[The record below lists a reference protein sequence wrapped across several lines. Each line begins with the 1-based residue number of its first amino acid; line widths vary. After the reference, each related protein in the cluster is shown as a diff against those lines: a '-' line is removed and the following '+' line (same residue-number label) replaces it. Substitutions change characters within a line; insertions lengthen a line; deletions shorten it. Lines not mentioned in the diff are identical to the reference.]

1 MRHGHILSYL
11 HEKGRD
17 AYGLDINT
25 DSLKHR
31 NLKGYFVC
39 GNTHNLPLKDNSLD
53 VVLAF
58 ELVEHLKE
66 PRRALEEIR
75 RVLKRR
81 GILLLTSPTP
91 KSKSANQPNH
101 ISIRGREDW
110 VPLLRDLGFK
120 VKIVTYKYPIQL
132 GVQLPRCLDGLLYE
146 TLGRMRG
153 IWKRYLDV
161 TSTKLFCEKT

>member
-1 MRHGHILSYL
+1 MKWYRTMLDLIPREPSVKILDLGCGHGHILSYL
-11 HEKGRD
+11 REKGRD
-17 AYGLDINT
+17 AYGLDINA

-39 GNTHNLPLKDNSLD
+39 GDAHNLPLRDNSLD

-75 RVLKRR
+75 RILKRR

-91 KSKSANQPNH
+91 KSKSVNQPNH
-101 ISIRGREDW
+101 ISIRRREDW
-110 VPLLRDLGFK
+110 VPLLRGLGFK

-132 GVQLPRCLDGLLYE
+132 GV
-146 TLGRMRG
+146 
-153 IWKRYLDV
+153 
-161 TSTKLFCEKT
+161 